1 MTNLSISFSG
11 NVETMLNTID
21 INNYHSIQS
30 ASLELSTGLVIIS
43 GESGSGKSIF
53 IQSILWALGH
63 DGDPKHDNTQVTLSF
78 DLSSMH
84 PAKSWLSQHDLN
96 DSDCIITRKKL
107 QSKRSRFLINQCPV
121 PKSTLLEL
129 SHLLMDIHGQHHHL
143 SYLKPRQQADLL
155 DSQLQQDELQQSIQ
169 LAYQQLTELDKSIET
184 TKQFIEQEAPTM
196 DLVTYYIEELLQANC
211 SADEFDKLLKQQK
224 QQEQNA
230 HLSQILTNLRQQLAK
245 NDNKSLSQHLHQSQI
260 KLSSLTVSHPD
271 TQSLL
276 TLVEQLDLVVNECLD
291 QIDSILHNTS
301 SCHDSQKIKN
311 RISELETLAR
321 KHRCDPGELVDKLV
335 FFQDKKKQ
343 FNDYQNLLPK
353 LQFSEKKAI
362 DHYHKLARQLSQHR
376 QQSANILSKRVTAI
390 LVELGIK
397 EAEFKISVTYNSK
410 QTPSASGLDEIVFLF
425 SAAGE
430 AIRPLSTGISGGE
443 LSRLAL
449 AIQSCRPYDFT
460 KTLLFDEIDVGT
472 SGHSAK
478 LIGRLL
484 GQIGNQ
490 HQVFSI
496 THQPQVARYATQHLS
511 VKKSSNSPIQTFISD
526 LDKPARI
533 NELVRMLSGHDSSE
547 EATAHAESLL
557 SGKESQ

>member
-1 MTNLSISFSG
+1 MTSLSTSFSG

-21 INNYHSIQS
+21 ISNYHSIQS

-84 PAKSWLSQHDLN
+84 PAKSWLSKHDLN

-155 DSQLQQDELQQSIQ
+155 DSQLQQDELQQSVQ
-169 LAYQQLTELDKSIET
+169 QAHQQLTELAKSIET
-184 TKQFIEQEAPTM
+184 TKRLIEQEAPTM
-196 DLVTYYIEELLQANC
+196 DLVTYYIEELLQTNC
-211 SADEFDKLLKQQK
+211 SADEFDELLKQQK

-230 HLSQILTNLRQQLAK
+230 HLSQILTNLRQQLT
-245 NDNKSLSQHLHQSQI
+245 NNENKPLSQHLHQSQI
-260 KLSSLTVSHPD
+260 KLSSLAVCHPD
-271 TQSLL
+271 TQGLL
-276 TLVEQLDLVVNECLD
+276 TLIEQLDLVVNECQD
-291 QIDSILHNTS
+291 QIDSILRNIAS
-301 SCHDSQKIKN
+301 SHDSQKIKN

-321 KHRCDPGELVDKLV
+321 KHRCDPAELVDKLV
-335 FFQDKKKQ
+335 FFQDKKTQ
-343 FNDYQNLLPK
+343 FGDYQNQLPK
-353 LQFSEKKAI
+353 LQLAEKKAI
-362 DHYHKLARQLSQHR
+362 DHYHKLAKQLSQHR
-376 QQSANILSKRVTAI
+376 QHSANILSKKVTAM
-390 LVELGIK
+390 LVELGITQ
-397 EAEFKISVTYNSK
+397 AEFKISVTFNPK
-410 QTPSASGLDEIVFLF
+410 QTPSAYGLDEIVFLF

-449 AIQSCRPYDFT
+449 AIQSCHSYGYT

-484 GQIGNQ
+484 GQIGHE

-511 VKKSSNSPIQTFISD
+511 VKKSSNSPIQTLISD

-533 NELVRMLSGHDSSE
+533 NELVRMLSGHDRSD
-547 EATAHAESLL
+547 EAMAHAQSLL
-557 SGKESQ
+557 SDIES